1 MNHTS
6 RRIVIGILLAFC
18 TFGFVS
24 PLWAHFQVILPS
36 NNIVSQG
43 GDTNLELK
51 VLFTHPFEQQLMD
64 MERPRQFGVV
74 IRSEKINLL
83 DTLRANTSEEG
94 LKSWE
99 TTYKIKRPGDHVFF
113 VEPAPYWEPAEGIFI
128 IHYTKTVVNAF
139 GMEEGW
145 DKPVGL
151 RAEIIPL
158 TRPYGLW
165 AGNVF
170 QGKVIVDGEPLK
182 GADVEVEF
190 YNEKSLV
197 KAPADAYMT
206 QVVRTDDQGI
216 FTYAMPWDGWWGF
229 AALAEAPEK
238 VKSPDGKEEVGVE
251 LGAVLWIRAEKVK

>member
-83 DTLRANTSEEG
+83 DSLRANTSKEG

-99 TTYKIKRPGDHVFF
+99 TTYKIKRPGIMF
-113 VEPAPYWEPAEGIFI
+113 
-128 IHYTKTVVNAF
+128 
-139 GMEEGW
+139 
-145 DKPVGL
+145 
-151 RAEIIPL
+151 
-158 TRPYGLW
+158 
-165 AGNVF
+165 
-170 QGKVIVDGEPLK
+170 
-182 GADVEVEF
+182 
-190 YNEKSLV
+190 SL
-197 KAPADAYMT
+197 
-206 QVVRTDDQGI
+206 
-216 FTYAMPWDGWWGF
+216 
-229 AALAEAPEK
+229 
-238 VKSPDGKEEVGVE
+238 
-251 LGAVLWIRAEKVK
+251 